1 MSDVLITIKNMQEH
15 FHAHDA
21 VVKEDNILKIKTDIP
36 DVTFTVVIDNV
47 NGFIAN
53 TGKLI
58 NEEVTKT
65 GGEVTIG
72 TVSSAGASVKQYGI
86 YDNSGSIPGVDPDAP
101 PRIIRVS

>member
-1 MSDVLITIKNMQEH
+1 M
-15 FHAHDA
+15 
-21 VVKEDNILKIKTDIP
+21 
-36 DVTFTVVIDNV
+36 
-47 NGFIAN
+47 
-53 TGKLI
+53 
-58 NEEVTKT
+58 TKT